1 MSQWQEFAIET
12 EGTGISA
19 PLSEQINLL
28 GAVLGHVIRTQA
40 GQDIFDLVED
50 LRGLCKQAAVD
61 EDEALRDE
69 AARKISRL
77 DLNEMVWLLRAFT
90 DFFHLVNKAEQ
101 LEIIRINRERAH
113 AADADHPR
121 PESIA
126 DAIAELKRQGF
137 TLDQVMA
144 TLNRLDIQPTLTAH
158 PTEARRQTILLKQQQ
173 IATLMDQYRRPDLSP
188 EDRNSL
194 LESLEAQ
201 VALLVNTDSVRT
213 ERPSVEDEVF
223 NSFYF
228 LNHSIWETAPRI
240 YQDVK
245 YALKQYYGK
254 APAIPP
260 FLKFRTWMGG
270 DRDGNPHVTSA
281 VTRWTLTQNRQT
293 ALASYIEE
301 LEKLRNDLSLSDRRM
316 STPPALLDALEMDR
330 KADLVSEEIKRRYQ
344 HEPYRLKISTM
355 IARIEALNETTS
367 DETYTSRDFIHDLQL
382 LADSL
387 EAVGYH
393 DLTQHGLMPRLL
405 ALVQTFGFHLAA
417 LDIRQHSKVHEDAVA
432 ELLAIGGV
440 TTEYTALSEADRQTL
455 LGEELLNPR
464 PLLPFGTSYSDT
476 TRMVLETFEV
486 IREAITLDPDA
497 IGSYIISMTHTVS
510 DLLEVL
516 LLAKETGLWI
526 CRDGVVTSPLD
537 VVPLFETIEDLEEAG
552 GRLKAL
558 LVHPV
563 YQKHLE
569 ARNRFQEIMLGY
581 SDSNKDGGYWMA
593 NWALHRAQQ
602 DLSRVCRQADIGF
615 RLFHGRGGTVGR
627 GGGRAG
633 QAILAMP
640 AGVHTG
646 KIRFTEQGEII
657 SFRYA
662 IPEIARRHLEQIV
675 HVMIQTAACETGDIE
690 SAEPEAI
697 TDYFTVMDRVSEQAM
712 KAYRR
717 LIDHPAFWPWYTGS
731 TPIEHISHL
740 PIASRPVSRKSA
752 SEVDLEGLRAI
763 PWSFAWIQVRYLV
776 PGWYGIGTTLNQM
789 TANGET
795 NLTDL
800 QQMYQTWPF
809 FQTLIRNAMREM
821 ARARCVIARR
831 YACLDDRPEALA
843 DLSVCDM
850 IETEFNQAMHILLAI
865 SQQDSLLEHQPVIQK
880 SISLRNPYTDV
891 LNLLQIELMQRFRQL
906 DPQDQE
912 LERLRRALFISING
926 IAAAMQSTG

>member
-1 MSQWQEFAIET
+1 MSQWHDFAIET

-126 DAIAELKRQGF
+126 EAIAELKRQGF

-260 FLKFRTWMGG
+260 FLKFRTWMRG

-355 IARIEALNETTS
+355 IARIEALN
-367 DETYTSRDFIHDLQL
+367 
-382 LADSL
+382 
-387 EAVGYH
+387 
-393 DLTQHGLMPRLL
+393 
-405 ALVQTFGFHLAA
+405 
-417 LDIRQHSKVHEDAVA
+417 
-432 ELLAIGGV
+432 
-440 TTEYTALSEADRQTL
+440 
-455 LGEELLNPR
+455 
-464 PLLPFGTSYSDT
+464 
-476 TRMVLETFEV
+476 
-486 IREAITLDPDA
+486 
-497 IGSYIISMTHTVS
+497 
-510 DLLEVL
+510 
-516 LLAKETGLWI
+516 
-526 CRDGVVTSPLD
+526 
-537 VVPLFETIEDLEEAG
+537 
-552 GRLKAL
+552 
-558 LVHPV
+558 
-563 YQKHLE
+563 
-569 ARNRFQEIMLGY
+569 
-581 SDSNKDGGYWMA
+581 
-593 NWALHRAQQ
+593 
-602 DLSRVCRQADIGF
+602 
-615 RLFHGRGGTVGR
+615 
-627 GGGRAG
+627 
-633 QAILAMP
+633 
-640 AGVHTG
+640 
-646 KIRFTEQGEII
+646 
-657 SFRYA
+657 
-662 IPEIARRHLEQIV
+662 
-675 HVMIQTAACETGDIE
+675 
-690 SAEPEAI
+690 
-697 TDYFTVMDRVSEQAM
+697 
-712 KAYRR
+712 
-717 LIDHPAFWPWYTGS
+717 
-731 TPIEHISHL
+731 
-740 PIASRPVSRKSA
+740 
-752 SEVDLEGLRAI
+752 
-763 PWSFAWIQVRYLV
+763 
-776 PGWYGIGTTLNQM
+776 
-789 TANGET
+789 
-795 NLTDL
+795 
-800 QQMYQTWPF
+800 
-809 FQTLIRNAMREM
+809 
-821 ARARCVIARR
+821 
-831 YACLDDRPEALA
+831 
-843 DLSVCDM
+843 
-850 IETEFNQAMHILLAI
+850 
-865 SQQDSLLEHQPVIQK
+865 
-880 SISLRNPYTDV
+880 
-891 LNLLQIELMQRFRQL
+891 
-906 DPQDQE
+906 
-912 LERLRRALFISING
+912 
-926 IAAAMQSTG
+926 

>member
-1 MSQWQEFAIET
+1 M
-12 EGTGISA
+12 
-19 PLSEQINLL
+19 
-28 GAVLGHVIRTQA
+28 
-40 GQDIFDLVED
+40 
-50 LRGLCKQAAVD
+50 
-61 EDEALRDE
+61 
-69 AARKISRL
+69 
-77 DLNEMVWLLRAFT
+77 
-90 DFFHLVNKAEQ
+90 
-101 LEIIRINRERAH
+101 
-113 AADADHPR
+113 
-121 PESIA
+121 
-126 DAIAELKRQGF
+126 
-137 TLDQVMA
+137 
-144 TLNRLDIQPTLTAH
+144 
-158 PTEARRQTILLKQQQ
+158 
-173 IATLMDQYRRPDLSP
+173 
-188 EDRNSL
+188 
-194 LESLEAQ
+194 
-201 VALLVNTDSVRT
+201 
-213 ERPSVEDEVF
+213 
-223 NSFYF
+223 
-228 LNHSIWETAPRI
+228 
-240 YQDVK
+240 
-245 YALKQYYGK
+245 
-254 APAIPP
+254 
-260 FLKFRTWMGG
+260 
-270 DRDGNPHVTSA
+270 
-281 VTRWTLTQNRQT
+281 
-293 ALASYIEE
+293 
-301 LEKLRNDLSLSDRRM
+301 
-316 STPPALLDALEMDR
+316 
-330 KADLVSEEIKRRYQ
+330 
-344 HEPYRLKISTM
+344 
-355 IARIEALNETTS
+355 
-367 DETYTSRDFIHDLQL
+367 
-382 LADSL
+382 
-387 EAVGYH
+387 
-393 DLTQHGLMPRLL
+393 
-405 ALVQTFGFHLAA
+405 
-417 LDIRQHSKVHEDAVA
+417 
-432 ELLAIGGV
+432 
-440 TTEYTALSEADRQTL
+440 
-455 LGEELLNPR
+455 
-464 PLLPFGTSYSDT
+464 
-476 TRMVLETFEV
+476 
-486 IREAITLDPDA
+486 
-497 IGSYIISMTHTVS
+497 
-510 DLLEVL
+510 
-516 LLAKETGLWI
+516 
-526 CRDGVVTSPLD
+526 
-537 VVPLFETIEDLEEAG
+537 VPLFETIWDLEEAG

-809 FQTLIRNAMREM
+809 FQTLVCNAMREM

-831 YACLDDRPEALA
+831 YACLDDRAEALT
-843 DLSVCDM
+843 DLTVCDM
-850 IETEFNQAMHILLAI
+850 IETEFDEATHILLAI

-891 LNLLQIELMQRFRQL
+891 LNLLQIELMKRFRQL
-906 DPQDQE
+906 DPQDQG